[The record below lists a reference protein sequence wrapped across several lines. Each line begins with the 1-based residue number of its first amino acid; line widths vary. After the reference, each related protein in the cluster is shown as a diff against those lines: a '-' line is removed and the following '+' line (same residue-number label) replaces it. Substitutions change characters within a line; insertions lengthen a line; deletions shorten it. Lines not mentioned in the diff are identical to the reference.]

1 MASLDGVA
9 RLLFEVVLT
18 LEVFTLKDF
27 ALKVFVLKV
36 FDSRELR
43 FSALLSVKE

>member
-18 LEVFTLKDF
+18 LEGFTLKD
-27 ALKVFVLKV
+27 FVLKV